1 MARPAFP
8 WEVKKDMDLEKFKD
22 LVNSR
27 EGYMRFNG
35 IEVTKLEPG
44 FCEAR
49 APMGPDKTNP
59 HGMAHGGF
67 LFTLCDSVAG
77 IAASTRGRNVVGR
90 SADIH
95 YLRPGDGAYVTARA
109 TVVHEGLHMA
119 LADVKLYND
128 REELI
133 VTAQVEMFFIGKIE
147 M

>member
-1 MARPAFP
+1 M
-8 WEVKKDMDLEKFKD
+8 EMDLEKFREQ
-22 LVNSR
+22 VNAR
-27 EGYMRFNG
+27 EGYMRLNG
-35 IEVTKLEPG
+35 IEVTKLAPG

-49 APMGPDKTNP
+49 APMGPDKLNP

-67 LFTLCDSVAG
+67 MFTLCDSVAG
-77 IAASTRGRNVVGR
+77 IAASTGGRNVVGR

-95 YLRPGDGAYVTARA
+95 YIHPGDGEYMVARA

-119 LADVKLYND
+119 LANVELYND

-147 M
+147 L

>member
-1 MARPAFP
+1 MKAP
-8 WEVKKDMDLEKFKD
+8 EMDLEKFKD

-35 IEVTKLEPG
+35 IEVTRLEPG

-95 YLRPGDGAYVTARA
+95 YIHPGDGEYLTARA
-109 TVVHEGLHMA
+109 TVVHEGGAAGHRAGGDVLHRE
-119 LADVKLYND
+119 D
-128 REELI
+128 RA
-133 VTAQVEMFFIGKIE
+133 VSSVPG
-147 M
+147 

>member
-1 MARPAFP
+1 M
-8 WEVKKDMDLEKFKD
+8 EMDLEKFKEH
-22 LVNSR
+22 VNAR
-27 EGYMRFNG
+27 EGYMRLNG
-35 IEVTKLEPG
+35 IEVTRLAPG

-77 IAASTRGRNVVGR
+77 IAASTGRNVVGR

-95 YLRPGDGAYVTARA
+95 YIHPGDGKYLTARA

-119 LADVKLYND
+119 LATVELYND
-128 REELI
+128 REQLI
-133 VTAQVEMFFIGKIE
+133 VTAQVEMFFIGKVE